1 VSVIVFDSG
10 ELILSSGATT
20 ACLRQNRIKRLKAMT
35 DDHFDDPRLVK
46 ILCDTVGAPPAL
58 RCFNNQFGFSH

>member
-1 VSVIVFDSG
+1 MFVSVIVFDSG
-10 ELILSSGATT
+10 ELVVSSG

-58 RCFNNQFGFSH
+58 RCFNNQFGFGH